1 MVQKRDDGMNE
12 NGRQKARRLSEST
25 KAVHAGVKRPYSKN
39 SLTMPIFQTAAFT
52 FEDTRDLTE
61 FMSARIWGLQGDR
74 IEYGRYGN
82 PTIAAVESKI
92 AALEGAEDA
101 VLFSS
106 GMAAITST
114 LLTILS
120 TGDHV
125 ILTDDCYRRTRQF
138 CDAYLE
144 RLGIGC
150 TIIPAGDSSAL
161 EAAVSPDTKL
171 IISELPTNPYLR
183 VIDLQKLVDVA
194 SSKGIHTAID
204 NTFATPINLQPAVF
218 GVDLIFHSATKY
230 LGGHNDLLAGA
241 VVGSASQIAMIRQ
254 NQWMMGA
261 VSDAHT
267 AFLLDRG
274 LKTLAV
280 RVRHQ
285 NRTAQAISEFLETH
299 PNVTRVWYPGLD
311 THPDHTIASEQ
322 MRGFG
327 GVVSFEVEGDLDAA
341 SRCVDAVEMPIIAP
355 SFGGTETLIEQ
366 PALMSYFEL
375 TTEER
380 LEIGIKD
387 NLIRLSVGL
396 EDTDDLIEDL
406 DRGLS
411 AV

>member
-1 MVQKRDDGMNE
+1 MNA
-12 NGRQKARRLSEST
+12 NGEQNARRMSEST
-25 KAVHAGVKRPYSKN
+25 RAVHAGVKRPYSKN
-39 SLTMPIFQTAAFT
+39 SLTMPIFQTATYT
-52 FEDTRDLTE
+52 FDDTKDLTE
-61 FMSARIWGLQGDR
+61 FMAARIWGLQGDR

-120 TGDHV
+120 SGDHV

-150 TIIPAGDSSAL
+150 TIVPAGNFSSL
-161 EAAVSPDTKL
+161 EDAVSPETKL

-183 VIDLQKLVDVA
+183 VIDLHKLVNVA
-194 SSKGIHTAID
+194 SNNGIRTAID
-204 NTFATPINLQPAVF
+204 STFATPINLQPAEF

-230 LGGHNDLLAGA
+230 LGGHNDLIAGA
-241 VVGSASQIAMIRQ
+241 VVGSASQMAMIRQ

-267 AFLLDRG
+267 AFLLERG
-274 LKTLAV
+274 LKTLAL

-285 NRTAQAISEFLETH
+285 NRTAQAISEFLAKH
-299 PNVTRVWYPGLD
+299 PKVTRVWYPGLEN
-311 THPDHTIASEQ
+311 HPDHTIASEQ

-327 GVVSFEVEGDLDAA
+327 GVVSFEVEGQLDAA
-341 SRCVDAVEMPIIAP
+341 SRCVDAVTLPIIAP
-355 SFGGTETLIEQ
+355 SLGGTETLIEQ